1 MAVVAPLAK
10 YKKTNFK
17 IYIGLLLVFAVYF
30 GYDAKYNK
38 KFIATH
44 TLNGKPNSTLVFNQ
58 KSPPYMLAAAIAIA
72 IYAWTVRNKKI
83 IADDGQLVLSEKEKI
98 SYSSIESID
107 KTNYDS
113 KGFFVV
119 IYKDDS
125 GNSQQKKISNR
136 NYDNLDAVLELL
148 VSKITG

>member
-10 YKKTNFK
+10 FKKTNFK
-17 IYIGLLLVFAVYF
+17 IYVGLLLIFAGYF
-30 GYDAKYNK
+30 GYDANYNK
-38 KFIATH
+38 KFIAKH
-44 TLNGKPNSTLVFNQ
+44 TVNGKPNSTLIFNQ
-58 KSPPYMLAAAIAIA
+58 KSPPYMFAAAVAIA
-72 IYAWTVRNKKI
+72 VYAWTIRNKKI
-83 IADDGQLVLSEKEKI
+83 VADDGQLVLSEKEKI

-119 IYKDDS
+119 VYKDDS
-125 GNSQQKKISNR
+125 GSSQQKKISNR